1 MAHGDY
7 ETDIVGW
14 SEDQAARL
22 RRIASGERPNDVGTV
37 DWPNL
42 IEEIE
47 DVGERERRAVMSHLQ
62 MAMLRV
68 LKAYAWPDH
77 RDRGHWLAEASTALA
92 NMRRAVDPG
101 MRQRLD
107 LAEAYADARESAE
120 LEQVDGPGPLPLPRA
135 IPLTFDDIAPKARLG
150 ALELL
155 GRVAA
160 ARAAEEQ
167 GGAAP

>member
-22 RRIASGERPNDVGTV
+22 RRIAAGERPNDVGTV

-47 DVGERERRAVMSHLQ
+47 DVGKRERRAVMSHL
-62 MAMLRV
+62 RV
-68 LKAYAWPDH
+68 ALLHALKAYAWPDH
-77 RDRGHWLAEASTALA
+77 RDRRHWLSEASTALA
-92 NMRRAVDPG
+92 DMRDAVDPG

-107 LAEAYADARESAE
+107 LAGAYADARESVE
-120 LEQVDGPGPLPLPRA
+120 LEQMDGRGPPPLPRA
-135 IPLTFDDIAPKARLG
+135 IPLAFDDIAPKSRLG

-155 GRVAA
+155 DRVAA
-160 ARAAEEQ
+160 ARAGEEQ